1 MTVDH
6 WIFSAVALVAGLLLG
21 ELAGRLAR
29 AAMSREHRSA
39 EVREMARPVGAALFW
54 AGTAAGLIVAVAA
67 ATPETLERLPETSLD
82 AIPGFLTAAL
92 FVIAGHALSIA
103 VAALVGQ
110 SVLRA
115 TGVRHR
121 GLERSLRLTVMAA
134 AIVLAL
140 GQLGVDTMVLVIV
153 LAALLGAPALAIAL
167 LTGFGGREVASN
179 LAAGR
184 ALRGQLDVDRYLV
197 VPSPTSPPIRG
208 VIVAIHAVTVEVLT
222 DDMATVHI
230 PLRELLER
238 PFEVHPHRA
247 WVSST

>member
-1 MTVDH
+1 MTIDH
-6 WIFSAVALVAGLLLG
+6 WIFGVVALGSGLLLG
-21 ELAGRLAR
+21 ELAGRLSR
-29 AAMSREHRSA
+29 AAMSKEHRSP
-39 EVREMARPVGAALFW
+39 EVREMARPVGTALFW
-54 AGTAAGLIVAVAA
+54 AGTAAGMLVAVAA
-67 ATPETLERLPETSLD
+67 ATPDTFERLPEASLD
-82 AIPGFLTAAL
+82 VVPRLLAAAL
-92 FVIAGHALSIA
+92 FVIAGYALSIG
-103 VAALVGQ
+103 VTALVGQ

-121 GLERSLRLTVMAA
+121 GLERALRLTVMAA

-153 LAALLGAPALAIAL
+153 LAALMGAPSLALAL
-167 LTGFGGREVASN
+167 LTGFGGREVAAN

-197 VPSPTSPPIRG
+197 VTSPTAPPIRG
-208 VIVAIHAVTVEVLT
+208 VIVAVHAVTVEVLT

-230 PLRELLER
+230 PLRELLDR

-247 WVSST
+247 WANS